1 MVFGSLC
8 VYVFAIK
15 SNNREDKVTL
25 QYRENLDRRK
35 WFVKLRNVITRDF
48 NDERAAS
55 NEFFIRCGMDRP
67 QRTKGWILVEFIIQL
82 VSCGWSLFLPSDL
95 MCRKTRLILSLCEH
109 ESIYYFSLTFIYLH
123 CISLIHRI
131 PFSFKI
137 FHRVRFVSRAIM
149 RKNYVF

>member
-1 MVFGSLC
+1 M
-8 VYVFAIK
+8 
-15 SNNREDKVTL
+15 TL

-82 VSCGWSLFLPSDL
+82 VSCG
-95 MCRKTRLILSLCEH
+95 
-109 ESIYYFSLTFIYLH
+109 
-123 CISLIHRI
+123 
-131 PFSFKI
+131 
-137 FHRVRFVSRAIM
+137 
-149 RKNYVF
+149 